1 MKGAQNIEA
10 TPIDRAA
17 QRLIVEGYLP
27 APYQID
33 PHDQRPL
40 WDINGI
46 SALFDR
52 RPDELLELLLAI
64 GPAHLPK
71 RDVPSSWRALI
82 EC

>member
-17 QRLIVEGYLP
+17 HRLIVEGFLP

-40 WDINGI
+40 WDFVGL
-46 SALFDR
+46 AELLDQ
-52 RPDELLELLLAI
+52 RPDELVQLLVES

-71 RDVPSSWRALI
+71 QGIPSSWRALI